1 MIQVEQLVKRYRG
14 AQRNAVDGT
23 SFEVGA
29 GEFFA
34 LLGPNGAGKTTT
46 ISILT
51 TTLAPSGGRAT
62 IDGLD
67 IVREASAVRRRVGII
82 FQRPSLD
89 RNLTGEENVR
99 FHAVL
104 YGVYPYAPLYRLMPS
119 EYREEVTRLA
129 GIVGLGDEI
138 FAPIKTYSGG
148 MARKLE
154 IVRSLVHR
162 PKVLFLDEPSA
173 GLDPPSRRSLWS
185 YLREVRRETKTTIL
199 LTTHYL
205 EEAEDADRICVMDR
219 GKVVSYGTPAEIK
232 ADLVEEF
239 LVVDSAATDRVKL
252 QAELDR
258 LRLRHG
264 GSGPIRIELDGRRT
278 HAVLKSI
285 DTPLTVVETHT
296 PTLEDAYLE
305 IVRRGEEAEGAPAS
319 DGSAKEEQSQPQEA
333 VRA

>member
-1 MIQVEQLVKRYRG
+1 MIQVEQLVKRYHG
-14 AQRNAVDGT
+14 APRNAVDGT

-51 TTLAPSGGRAT
+51 TTLAPTGGRAT

-67 IVREASAVRRRVGII
+67 IVRQASAVRRRVGII

-104 YGVYPYAPLYRLMPS
+104 YGVYPYAPLYRLMPAQ
-119 EYREEVTRLA
+119 YREEVTRLA

-138 FAPIKTYSGG
+138 FAPIRTYSGG

-185 YLREVRRETKTTIL
+185 YLRDVRRETNTTIL

-239 LVVDSAATDRVKL
+239 LMVDSAPIDRVKL

-258 LRLRHG
+258 LGMRHS
-264 GSGPIRIELDGRRT
+264 GSGPLRIELDGRRT

-285 DTPLTVVETHT
+285 ETPLTVVETHT

-305 IVRRGEEAEGAPAS
+305 IVRRGEEADGAPAAAA
-319 DGSAKEEQSQPQEA
+319 GQEEQAHTREA
-333 VRA
+333 VGA

>member
-1 MIQVEQLVKRYRG
+1 LIEDSPEPMIQVDHLVKRYKK
-14 AQRNAVDGT
+14 ADRNAVDGI
-23 SFEVGA
+23 SFEVRA

-51 TTLAPSGGRAT
+51 TTLTPTAGVAR

-104 YGVYPYAPLYRLMPS
+104 YGVAPYRPSYRLMPRA
-119 EYREEVTRLA
+119 YREQVAELA

-138 FAPIKTYSGG
+138 FRPIRTYSGG
-148 MARKLE
+148 MSRKLE

-162 PKVLFLDEPSA
+162 PMVLFLDEPSA
-173 GLDPPSRRSLWS
+173 GLDAPSRRALWR
-185 YLREVRRETKTTIL
+185 YLDRVRRESHTTIL

-205 EEAEDADRICVMDR
+205 EEAEQADRICIIDHGR
-219 GKVVSYGTPAEIK
+219 VVSAGTPSEIK
-232 ADLVEEF
+232 ADLVEEYV
-239 LVVDSAATDRVKL
+239 LVDATDRIAL
-252 QAELDR
+252 RAELGR
-258 LRLRHG
+258 LG
-264 GSGPIRIELDGRRT
+264 FPFSGEGPFRVELERRST
-278 HAVLKSI
+278 HAILKSI
-285 DTPLTVVETHT
+285 DTPLSVVQTHL
-296 PTLEDAYLE
+296 PSLEDAYLE
-305 IVRRGEEAEGAPAS
+305 IIGDGEPA
-319 DGSAKEEQSQPQEA
+319 DEDA
-333 VRA
+333 

>member
-1 MIQVEQLVKRYRG
+1 RQ
-14 AQRNAVDGT
+14 
-23 SFEVGA
+23 EVA
-29 GEFFA
+29 
-34 LLGPNGAGKTTT
+34 
-46 ISILT
+46 
-51 TTLAPSGGRAT
+51 
-62 IDGLD
+62 
-67 IVREASAVRRRVGII
+67 
-82 FQRPSLD
+82 
-89 RNLTGEENVR
+89 
-99 FHAVL
+99 
-104 YGVYPYAPLYRLMPS
+104 
-119 EYREEVTRLA
+119 RLA

-185 YLREVRRETKTTIL
+185 YLRDVRRETNTTIL

-239 LVVDSAATDRVKL
+239 LMVDSAPGDRVQL
-252 QAELDR
+252 QVELDR
-258 LRLRHG
+258 LGLRH
-264 GSGPIRIELDGRRT
+264 SGAGPVRIELDGRRT
-278 HAVLKSI
+278 HAVLKAI
-285 DTPLTVVETHT
+285 DTPLTLVETHT

-305 IVRRGEEAEGAPAS
+305 IVRRGDESEGEPAS
-319 DGSAKEEQSQPQEA
+319 AAGQDEQAPEVAS